1 MGLHFCNDKLFFLS
15 YFFYIKSRLNRCA
28 QSCQDEAKDKL
39 PITPSQ
45 NDINVAEG
53 YMNTCISNCCDSHI
67 DLIPKIMQ
75 RMKQAMDQVQP

>member
-1 MGLHFCNDKLFFLS
+1 M
-15 YFFYIKSRLNRCA
+15 NRCA

-75 RMKQAMDQVQP
+75 RMKQAMGQVQP